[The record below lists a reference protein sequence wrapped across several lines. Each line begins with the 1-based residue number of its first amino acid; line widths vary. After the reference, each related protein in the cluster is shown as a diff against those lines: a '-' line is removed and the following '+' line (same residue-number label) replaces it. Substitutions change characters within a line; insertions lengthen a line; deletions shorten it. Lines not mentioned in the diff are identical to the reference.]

1 MRPLHTIPLRWI
13 VSLATLSLLPLL
25 AGCAGF
31 GMDVSSAYGPAA
43 KHEPLGTT
51 FDWWPEVQP
60 HERGGR
66 ARNPESDAFVRDTI
80 VQQFERK
87 GYTATTG
94 QPDFW
99 VDYYVQRKST
109 GGLRHATWSPVE
121 EEGALV
127 IDILDPATNKHIWRG
142 YARTKLDE
150 SKPTSEVEKTVQTA
164 VRLILDRFPDQ
175 GKY

>member
-1 MRPLHTIPLRWI
+1 MRPPHPIALRWI
-13 VSLATLSLLPLL
+13 VTLAPLGLLPVLT
-25 AGCAGF
+25 GCAGF
-31 GMDVSSAYGPAA
+31 GMDVSSTYGPAA

-51 FDWWPEVQP
+51 FNWWPQVQQN
-60 HERGGR
+60 EKAGR
-66 ARNPESDAFVRDTI
+66 ARNPESDAFIRETI
-80 VQQFERK
+80 VHELARK
-87 GYTATTG
+87 GYSATSD

-142 YARTKLDE
+142 YARAKMDE
-150 SKPTSEVEKTVQTA
+150 SAPVSEMEKKVQIA
-164 VRLILDRFPDQ
+164 VRLILDRFPDH